1 MCHTKKLFLRLP
13 KYLFITFCFSLLL
26 MACNHKQEKK
36 YRVGFS
42 QCGDAD
48 NWRKAMLSE
57 MKTELVFH
65 PDVELIYK
73 QANDSSTLQI
83 EQVRELLDSRIDLL
97 IISPNEAKPLTPV
110 VEEAFQRN
118 IPVIVVDRKT
128 ASDKY
133 TNYIGADNY
142 EIGNNA
148 GLYAASLLKDSG
160 NIIEITGLPASSPA
174 IEREKGFSDAIK
186 NYPHIRV
193 IQRVNGD
200 WVKPRAKEALEKTAT
215 RLSHTDLIFAHNDV
229 MGQGAYEVLKTMGLH
244 DKIKIIGV
252 DALHGKDVGMEFI
265 NTKTLTASLL
275 YPTGGAESIR
285 NAVKILNKE
294 TVPKQT
300 LLQTLVV
307 DSTNV
312 RMMSLQSGKILE
324 QQEDIEKQQ
333 QVMAEQLHTY
343 NTQRNLLYV
352 FAATLV
358 LALVF
363 AGLLFYSR
371 MLNKRINRQLSKK
384 NDEIITKNE
393 QLLEMSVKEEAAHQ
407 ARLNFFT
414 NISHEFRTPLSL
426 ILAPLE
432 ELIEQ
437 PKLSV
442 AVKQPLKMVQKNAL
456 RLLRLLNQLIDFRKI
471 EFNKMQVAATPTDIV
486 AFINEIIQTFK
497 PIAEKRN
504 IDCRLLTTERSLEMW
519 ADESMLDKIFF
530 NLLSN
535 ALKFTPDNG
544 FISIHIE
551 KKHLD
556 NSVVLLVEDNGIGM
570 SSEEMKQVFDIF
582 YQGDY
587 GKHKGSGLGLPLVKE
602 LVDLHKGSIRVTSQ
616 KGKGS
621 IFTLV
626 FPLGNAHF
634 SREQLQPVETSQKFT
649 AEEENIFLADL
660 HPPDLSSYM
669 EGEDYLHHKKERKTI
684 LLIEDNPEMRSFLSN
699 KLAGHYTIY
708 EAANGA
714 EGTTLAFE
722 QMPDIIISDVM
733 MPVKDGITLA
743 QQLKKDVRTAHIPI
757 ILLTARSSEQH
768 QAEGLEAAVDAYIT
782 KPFNAANLQR
792 TIQNLLVNRDKLK
805 EHYSLGLP
813 SSIKTGG
820 KKSDRLFIADFKAIV
835 EKNIAN
841 EKLTSDDISK
851 ELNISKIQLY
861 RKVKALLDTTVNE
874 YVLNTRI
881 SKAKYYLQH
890 EELGMGE
897 IAYKTGFSSPAYF
910 STVFKTKTGQTPK
923 QYKQQA

>member
-1 MCHTKKLFLRLP
+1 MFRQQTKSFRPTKCLLTIICL
-13 KYLFITFCFSLLL
+13 SLLCI
-26 MACNHKQEKK
+26 ACNKKEEKR
-36 YRVGFS
+36 YRIGFS

-65 PDVELIYK
+65 PDIELVYK
-73 QANDSSTLQI
+73 QANDSSNLQI
-83 EQVRELLDSRIDLL
+83 EQVRELLNSRIDLL
-97 IISPNEAKPLTPV
+97 IISPNEAQPLTPI
-110 VEEAFQRN
+110 VEEAYSKS

-128 ASDKY
+128 ASNSY

-142 EIGNNA
+142 EIGYNA
-148 GLYAASLLKDSG
+148 GQYTASLLKGAG
-160 NIIEITGLPASSPA
+160 NIVEITGLPASSPA
-174 IEREKGFSDAIK
+174 IEREKGFLDAIK
-186 NYPHIRV
+186 NYPHIK
-193 IQRVNGD
+193 ITHRVNGD
-200 WVKPRAKEALEKTAT
+200 WVKPRAKEALGKIAAS
-215 RLSHTDLIFAHNDV
+215 LHHIDLVFAHNDV
-229 MGQGAYEVLKTMGLH
+229 MGQGAHEVLESMGLT
-244 DKIKIIGV
+244 DKVKIIGV

-265 NTKTLTASLL
+265 NEKILTASLL
-275 YPTGGAESIR
+275 YPTGGAESIQ

-294 TVPKQT
+294 AVSKQT

-324 QQEDIEKQQ
+324 QQGDIEKQQ

-343 NTQRNLLYV
+343 YTQRNLLYV

-371 MLNKRINRQLSKK
+371 MLNKRINKQLSKK
-384 NDEIITKNE
+384 NE
-393 QLLEMSVKEEAAHQ
+393 QLQEMSVKEEAAHQ

-437 PKLSV
+437 PKLGT

-471 EFNKMQVAATPTDIV
+471 EFNKMQVTATPTDIV
-486 AFINEIIQTFK
+486 AFVNEIIQTFK

-504 IDCRLLTTERSLEMW
+504 IDCRLLTTERSLEIW

-544 FISIHIE
+544 FITIHIQ
-551 KKHLD
+551 KNALT
-556 NSVVLLVEDNGIGM
+556 NSVDLLVEDNGIGM
-570 SSEEMKQVFDIF
+570 SPEETKQVFDIF

-602 LVDLHKGSIRVTSQ
+602 LIDLHKGSIRVNSQ

-621 IFTLV
+621 TFTIVL
-626 FPLGNAHF
+626 PLGNAHF
-634 SREQLQPVETSQKFT
+634 SREQLHSVDISQKFT
-649 AEEENIFLADL
+649 SEEENIFLADL
-660 HPPDLSSYM
+660 HTPDLSSYAIA
-669 EGEDYLHHKKERKTI
+669 ENISSIKEERKSI
-684 LLIEDNPEMRSFLSN
+684 LLIEDNPEMRAFLSN
-699 KLAGHYTIY
+699 KLTGHYTIY
-708 EAANGA
+708 EATNGS
-714 EGTTLAFE
+714 EGTALAFE

-757 ILLTARSSEQH
+757 ILLTAKSSEQH

-813 SSIKTGG
+813 ANIKTGG
-820 KKSDRLFIADFKAIV
+820 KKSDRLFIADFKAVV
-835 EKNIAN
+835 EKNISN
-841 EKLTSDDISK
+841 ENLTSDEIGK

-890 EELGMGE
+890 EDLGIGE

-923 QYKQQA
+923 QFKQHI